1 MIPFTKPSFQCRY
14 NSDPHSPHKSR
25 TTYDPYYRCGS
36 KIVLT
41 KCFLLA
47 SQFFSYP
54 HVDRRIRGIRYHMQF
69 LHHLSYIVFH
79 SVYPA
84 IIHLITMISITYSIP
99 PPPCKYFAGTLIWY
113 AVSKYNYNIYIYT
126 YSIKYLNITIYIH
139 ISTLGLIQC
148 RNMYVCMYVCMHVC
162 IYVSMYLCTYVC
174 NVMWCD
180 VMS

>member
-113 AVSKYNYNIYIYT
+113 AVSKYNYNIYIQYQVSQCKYIYT
-126 YSIKYLNITIYIH
+126 HIYFRIDIVQKH
-139 ISTLGLIQC
+139 
-148 RNMYVCMYVCMHVC
+148 VCMYVCMHVC

-174 NVMWCD
+174 NVM
-180 VMS
+180 